1 MVEKDLTGLLLTD
14 DAGGF
19 LPGEPL
25 SCLGMTS
32 QRLPLWLRSLG
43 TARTDRQA
51 RQLDRNCGVPY
62 LRLRYTGAGIHLK
75 EVVPTECKGY
85 WP

>member
-32 QRLPLWLRSLG
+32 QRLPRWLRSLG
-43 TARTDRQA
+43 TART
-51 RQLDRNCGVPY
+51 DRNCGVPY

-75 EVVPTECKGY
+75 EVPTECKGY